1 LQRKRKGFKRKVNPK
16 FLYKINRQIRH
27 QTVRLVG
34 ENIETG
40 VYDIREAQR
49 LANELAL
56 DLVEISSKAD
66 PPVCQVVDFNKFLYE
81 KKKKEKEL
89 KSKQVKTVIKEIR
102 FTPNTDDHDFEFKA
116 KHAMKF
122 LEEGNKVKA
131 FVHFKGRNIVFKD
144 RGQMILLRFAQD
156 LEEYGVPEQMPQLEG
171 RRMFMFLA
179 PKKSSKGKKAK
190 TEGVEKKTRKEEK
203 KEKAASK
210 AENAEAELK
219 AAEAAVNTS
228 EAAVNTSEAEVKPS
242 EAEVKTPEAEVKTP
256 EVEVKP
262 SETEVKA
269 PEKELKVAE
278 VETKVPDAPEPL
290 DTPKVKE

>member
-1 LQRKRKGFKRKVNPK
+1 MQRKRKGYKRKVNPR
-16 FLYKINRQIRH
+16 FQYKINRQIRH
-27 QTVRLVG
+27 QHVRLVG

-49 LANELAL
+49 LANELGL

-89 KSKQVKTVIKEIR
+89 KSRQVKTVIKEIR

-116 KHAMKF
+116 KHAIKF
-122 LEEGNKVKA
+122 LEDGNKVKA

-144 RGQMILLRFAQD
+144 RGQMILLRFAQE

-179 PKKSSKGKKAK
+179 PKKSAKKSKPKTPADMEKKMKKAAK
-190 TEGVEKKTRKEEK
+190 DHENSNAPADKPEE
-203 KEKAASK
+203 APPAPP
-210 AENAEAELK
+210 
-219 AAEAAVNTS
+219 
-228 EAAVNTSEAEVKPS
+228 AEVADNK
-242 EAEVKTPEAEVKTP
+242 EVK
-256 EVEVKP
+256 
-262 SETEVKA
+262 
-269 PEKELKVAE
+269 
-278 VETKVPDAPEPL
+278 D
-290 DTPKVKE
+290 